1 MLQSRP
7 SYVLPSLAS
16 WLWGGHAQTIYPV
29 FFAKRRLNGPI
40 AFRRQRLELA
50 DGDFLDIDWLDAE
63 QSMAPTM
70 VLFHGLEGSSFSGY
84 AQALA
89 SVCRQ
94 RGWRCAVVHFRGCSG
109 EINRGPRAYYAGD
122 VGDVEAALT
131 SVRQS
136 VCGGSDPAP
145 ARGPITAVGVS
156 LGGNALS
163 LWASQRGNMAQQW
176 IDSLVSVS
184 APFDLAASGLAIDHG
199 LNRSIYA
206 RLFLST
212 MKRKAW
218 LKAQQ
223 YPELFDLPRVLAA
236 KTLRVF
242 DDAFTAPLHGFAG
255 VDDYWER
262 ASAKPHLSNLSIPSL
277 LINAR
282 NDPLVP
288 GASLPRAHE
297 LPAEVQVCQ
306 PATGGHVG
314 FMSSSPLGLPG
325 EITSFAQSLCRWAA
339 ETWPRS

>member
-1 MLQSRP
+1 LAP
-7 SYVLPSLAS
+7 WLP
-16 WLWGGHAQTIYPV
+16 GGHAQTIYPA
-29 FFAKRRLNGPI
+29 FFAKRRLNGPVV
-40 AFRRQRLELA
+40 FRRQRLELP

-63 QSMAPTM
+63 QARAPTM
-70 VLFHGLEGSSFSGY
+70 VLFHGLEGSSASGY

-89 SVCRQ
+89 SVCGHQ
-94 RGWRCAVVHFRGCSG
+94 GWRCAVVHFRGCSG
-109 EINRGPRAYYAGD
+109 EINRGPRAYFGGD
-122 VGDVEAALT
+122 TQDVEAALT
-131 SVRQS
+131 SIRQTVS
-136 VCGGSDPAP
+136 NGSAQ
-145 ARGPITAVGVS
+145 AQERGPITAVGVS

-163 LWASQRGNMAQQW
+163 LWASTRGAAASQW

-184 APFDLAASGLAIDHG
+184 APFDLNAAGIAVDTG

-223 YPELFDLPRVLAA
+223 YPSLFDLPRVLAA

-242 DDAFTAPLHGFAG
+242 DDAFTAPVHGFSG
-255 VDDYWER
+255 VDDYWTR
-262 ASAKPHLSNLSIPSL
+262 ASAKPRLSQLSIPSL

-288 GASLPRAHE
+288 AHSLPTVSD
-297 LPAEVQVCQ
+297 LPSVVEVCR
-306 PATGGHVG
+306 PETGGHVG
-314 FMSSSPLGLPG
+314 FMAPSRLGLPG

-339 ETWPRS
+339 ATWPRS

>member
-1 MLQSRP
+1 MSQTRGSFA
-7 SYVLPSLAS
+7 LPGLAP
-16 WLWGGHAQTIYPV
+16 WLPGGHAQTIYPV
-29 FFAKRRLNGPI
+29 FFAQRRLNGPVI
-40 AFRRQRLELA
+40 FRRQRLELP

-63 QSMAPTM
+63 QARAPTM

-89 SVCRQ
+89 SVCRH

-122 VGDVEAALT
+122 IEDVEAALT

-163 LWASQRGNMAQQW
+163 LWASQRGSKANQW

-242 DDAFTAPLHGFAG
+242 DDAFTAPLHGFSG
-255 VDDYWER
+255 VDDYWKR
-262 ASAKPHLSNLSIPSL
+262 SSAKPYLSGLSVPSL
-277 LINAR
+277 LLNAR

-288 GASLPRAHE
+288 ANSLPTASD
-297 LPAEVQVCQ
+297 LPSVVEVCQ
-306 PATGGHVG
+306 PGSGGHVG
-314 FMSSSPLGLPG
+314 FMASSRLGLPG

-339 ETWPRS
+339 GTWPRS

>member
-1 MLQSRP
+1 MSGTRASFVMPGLAP
-7 SYVLPSLAS
+7 WLP
-16 WLWGGHAQTIYPV
+16 GGHAQTIYPV
-29 FFAKRRLNGPI
+29 FFAQKRLNGLI
-40 AFRRQRLELA
+40 VFRRQRLELP
-50 DGDFLDIDWLDAE
+50 DGDFLDIDWVDAE
-63 QSMAPTM
+63 QAMAPTM
-70 VLFHGLEGSSFSGY
+70 VLFHGLEGSSASGY

-89 SVCRQ
+89 SVCRH

-122 VGDVEAALT
+122 IGDVEAALT
-131 SVRQS
+131 SIRQT
-136 VCGGSDPAP
+136 VCSGADA
-145 ARGPITAVGVS
+145 AVNRGPITAVGVS

-163 LWASQRGNMAQQW
+163 LWASQRGSKANQW

-184 APFDLAASGLAIDHG
+184 APFDLAASGLAIDRG

-223 YPELFDLPRVLAA
+223 YPGLFDLPRVLAA
-236 KTLRVF
+236 NTLRVF
-242 DDAFTAPLHGFAG
+242 DDAFTAPLHGFSG
-255 VDDYWER
+255 VDDYWAR
-262 ASAKPHLSNLSIPSL
+262 ASAKSHLSKLSIPSL

-288 GASLPRAHE
+288 ADSLPIASD
-297 LPAEVQVCQ
+297 LPAAVQVCQ
-306 PATGGHVG
+306 PEAGGHVG
-314 FMSSSPLGLPG
+314 FMAPSTLGLPG
-325 EITSFAQSLCRWAA
+325 EVTSFAQSLCRWAA

>member
-1 MLQSRP
+1 M
-7 SYVLPSLAS
+7 PSLAS
-16 WLWGGHAQTIYPV
+16 WLRGGHAQTIYPV

-40 AFRRQRLELA
+40 AFRRQRLELS

-63 QSMAPTM
+63 QSTAPTM

-89 SVCRQ
+89 SVCRK

-122 VGDVEAALT
+122 TKDIEAALT
-131 SVRQS
+131 SIRQTVS
-136 VCGGSDPAP
+136 SGLSATSDCS
-145 ARGPITAVGVS
+145 PITAVGVS
-156 LGGNALS
+156 LGGNALA
-163 LWASQRGNMAQQW
+163 LWAAKQAATASQWM
-176 IDSLVSVS
+176 DSLITVS
-184 APFDLAASGLAIDHG
+184 APFDLTAAGVAIDTG
-199 LNRSIYA
+199 VNRAIYA

-223 YPELFDLPRVLAA
+223 YPDLFDLPRVLAA
-236 KTLRVF
+236 KSLRVF
-242 DDAFTAPLHGFAG
+242 DDAFTAPLHGFSS
-255 VDDYWER
+255 VEDYWHR
-262 ASAKPHLSNLSIPSL
+262 ASAKPHLSKVSIPSL
-277 LINAR
+277 MINAQ

-288 GASLPRAHE
+288 AASLPLASNVS
-297 LPAEVQVCQ
+297 PAVQLHQ
-306 PATGGHVG
+306 PKTGGHVG
-314 FMSSSPLGLPG
+314 FMASSPLGLPG

>member
-1 MLQSRP
+1 
-7 SYVLPSLAS
+7 V
-16 WLWGGHAQTIYPV
+16 I
-29 FFAKRRLNGPI
+29 
-40 AFRRQRLELA
+40 FRRQRLELP

-63 QSMAPTM
+63 QARAPTM

-89 SVCRQ
+89 SVCRH

-122 VGDVEAALT
+122 IEDVEAALT

-163 LWASQRGNMAQQW
+163 LWASQRGSKANQW

-242 DDAFTAPLHGFAG
+242 DDAFTAPLHGFSG
-255 VDDYWER
+255 VDDYWKR
-262 ASAKPHLSNLSIPSL
+262 SSAKPYLSGLSVPSL
-277 LINAR
+277 LLNAR

-288 GASLPRAHE
+288 ANSLPTASD
-297 LPAEVQVCQ
+297 LPSVVEVCQ
-306 PATGGHVG
+306 PGSGGHVG
-314 FMSSSPLGLPG
+314 FMASSRLGLPG

-339 ETWPRS
+339 GTWPRS

>member
-7 SYVLPSLAS
+7 SYVLPSFAS

-29 FFAKRRLNGPI
+29 FFAKRRLDGPI

-122 VGDVEAALT
+122 IGDVEAALT

-136 VCGGSDPAP
+136 VCGGSDSAP

-163 LWASQRGNMAQQW
+163 LWAANRGPAAKQW

-184 APFDLAASGLAIDHG
+184 APFDLAASGLAIDQV

-206 RLFLST
+206 RLFLRT

-218 LKAQQ
+218 SKAQQ
-223 YPELFDLPRVLAA
+223 YPALFDLHRVLSA

-242 DDAFTAPLHGFAG
+242 DDAFTAPLHGYAG
-255 VDDYWER
+255 VDDYWAR
-262 ASAKPHLSNLSIPSL
+262 ASAKPHLSGLSVPSL

-288 GASLPRAHE
+288 AQSLPRALD
-297 LPAEVQVCQ
+297 LPSVVEVCQ
-306 PATGGHVG
+306 PDSGGHVG
-314 FMSSSPLGLPG
+314 FMASSRLGLPG

-339 ETWPRS
+339 GTWPRS